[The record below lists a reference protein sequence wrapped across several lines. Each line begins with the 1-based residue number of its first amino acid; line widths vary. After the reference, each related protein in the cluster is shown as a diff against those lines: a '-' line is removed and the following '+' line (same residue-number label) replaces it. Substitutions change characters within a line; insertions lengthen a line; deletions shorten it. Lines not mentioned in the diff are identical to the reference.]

1 MTRLFCDFPLVV
13 GTNIDLPKET
23 SRHIQVLRLTEGNEI
38 VLFNGEGGEYTARIT
53 SLDRTKTNVKILS
66 RRDREVELPYDI
78 TLAQALPEAGKMDW
92 IIEKA
97 VELGASKILPLAA
110 QRSVGS
116 TRIVR
121 CIWSITSTCRCRDR
135 TLRITNRFGT
145 PTT

>member
-23 SRHIQVLRLTEGNEI
+23 SRHIQVLRLNEGNEI
-38 VLFNGEGGEYTARIT
+38 VLFNGEGGEYTARIN

-66 RRDREVELPYDI
+66 RHDREVELPYDI

-97 VELGASKILPLAA
+97 VELGAAGIQPLAA
-110 QRSVGS
+110 QRSV
-116 TRIVR
+116 VR
-121 CIWSITSTCRCRDR
+121 LNADR
-135 TLRITNRFGT
+135 AEK
-145 PTT
+145 